1 MSVLR
6 CRLTPTVPESRT
18 PHTKL
23 AVRDGLLVHLQPTLN
38 TIGLEIAREFKRF
51 RTSVADELVPLENAG
66 SAV

>member
-23 AVRDGLLVHLQPTLN
+23 AVRDGLLVHLQPTLK
-38 TIGLEIAREFKRF
+38 TIGSEIALEFEQF
-51 RTSVADELVPLENAG
+51 GAFITDELV
-66 SAV
+66 